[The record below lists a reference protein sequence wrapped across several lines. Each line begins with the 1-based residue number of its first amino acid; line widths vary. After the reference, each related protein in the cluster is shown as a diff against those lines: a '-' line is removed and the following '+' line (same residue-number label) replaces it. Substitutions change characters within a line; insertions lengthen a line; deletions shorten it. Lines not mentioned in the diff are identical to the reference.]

1 MLGPHLETQS
11 DTERWLICSFEVRG
25 GCANLCAG
33 FGGVFLKI
41 FVAPPGALV
50 AATAALHVRT
60 ELHRAEVQSMCT
72 VKRRLTG
79 GNQSAVL
86 RMCICGAVGTV

>member
-1 MLGPHLETQS
+1 M
-11 DTERWLICSFEVRG
+11 
-25 GCANLCAG
+25 CANLCDRSGGG
-33 FGGVFLKI
+33 FLEI

-60 ELHRAEVQSMCT
+60 ELHRAEVQSMRT
-72 VKRRLTG
+72 VKRRLTS

-86 RMCICGAVGTV
+86 QHVHLWFGGHGAQCETVQCEQCSMNSAA